1 MNLQAA
7 QDTYHRLRIGRA
19 IENFSRRRFEA
30 LFFETAAEAIEY
42 FFSNLTPSDVVGYGG
57 SDTVQ
62 QLGIRDRL
70 SLGDVR
76 FLDRSKFGHG
86 YEEQLD
92 IRRQTLSADV
102 FIASSNAVSIAGALV
117 NIDGDGNRV
126 AGLSLGPRRVVL
138 FLGRNKLTE
147 DLDSAIYR
155 ARNVAAASL
164 AIQLGK
170 DTPCAKTGR
179 CHDCAS
185 PDRICSNLSIIEHC
199 NPPGRI
205 TLLFINED
213 LGL

>member
-170 DTPCAKTGR
+170 DTPCARTGR